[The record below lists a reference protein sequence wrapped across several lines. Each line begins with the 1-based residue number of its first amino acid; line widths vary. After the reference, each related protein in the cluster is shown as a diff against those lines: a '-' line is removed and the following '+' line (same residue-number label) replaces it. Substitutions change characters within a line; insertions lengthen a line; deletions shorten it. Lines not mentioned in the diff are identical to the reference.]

1 MFRFDAPQHGLALRK
16 AAHRG
21 PGAVPS
27 ASLRQRNLH
36 PRSELKQKCRLA
48 LFSILGHNEKSQ
60 FLNGLSMLEKT
71 QSRKSRPLAAE
82 RGAGRIARN
91 RMRIAWMYY
100 VEGLTQNEIADRL
113 GIGRVTVVRNI
124 NEAMK
129 QGEVKIWIEGEVSE
143 CFDLEAELKQ
153 AFGFK
158 EAVVVPEPVRPENI
172 TKSIGVATGMYISD
186 ALQDD
191 MTVGVGWG
199 ATLYESLATLAPR
212 ELENVQVIS
221 LLGGIVQARKFNPA
235 EFAWQFARVMG
246 ADCYLFQA
254 PAVVD
259 SPETREALIERCGL
273 KDIFRRAERLDMALL
288 SVGTMAPSSTAFR
301 FNLISDEERA
311 ELLRLGAV
319 GDMLFNFYDRAG
331 NLLDHPVNRRIMSL
345 PLEQLRSVP
354 TRVIASGGNDKV
366 ECLLGAIRLAN
377 CNVLITNEA
386 TAREL
391 ILRKG

>member
-1 MFRFDAPQHGLALRK
+1 M
-16 AAHRG
+16 
-21 PGAVPS
+21 
-27 ASLRQRNLH
+27 
-36 PRSELKQKCRLA
+36 
-48 LFSILGHNEKSQ
+48 
-60 FLNGLSMLEKT
+60 SMLEKSQT
-71 QSRKSRPLAAE
+71 RKSRPPAAD

-124 NEAMK
+124 NEAIK
-129 QGEVKIWIEGEVSE
+129 QREVKIWIEGDVAE
-143 CFDLEAELKQ
+143 CFALETELKR

-158 EAVVVPEPVRPENI
+158 EAIVVPEPVLPEHI
-172 TKSIGVATGMYISD
+172 GKAIGVAAGIYVSD
-186 ALQDD
+186 TLADD

-199 ATLYESLATLAPR
+199 ATLYESLQTLAPR
-212 ELENVQVIS
+212 ELKNVQVIS

-235 EFAWQFARVMG
+235 EFAWQFARIMG

-273 KDIFRRAERLDMALL
+273 RDIFRRAERLDMALL
-288 SVGTMAPSSTAFR
+288 SVGAMAPSATAFR
-301 FNLISDEERA
+301 FNLIGDEERVA
-311 ELLRLGAV
+311 LMKMGAV
-319 GDMLFNFYDRAG
+319 GDLLFNFFDRDG
-331 NLLDHPVNRRIMSL
+331 KLVDHPVNSRVMSL
-345 PLEQLRSVP
+345 PLAQLRGVP

-366 ECLLGAIRLAN
+366 ECLLGAIALIG

-391 ILRKG
+391 LIRMG